1 MSEPGSDLRLASAWA
16 RLRPGRRVH
25 GIAAALLPYGPDG
38 RMDLGAFARHVA
50 RTRAAGLDVA
60 VNMDT
65 GFGDLLEPAERERV
79 LDATRDALGRD
90 VPFYA
95 GAFALGAADP
105 RAAYREAI
113 AAIERRGAIPVLV
126 QCPAMHGMSPVE
138 KAALYADAVAS
149 SGRGALAF
157 ELSPRFAPHG
167 EIWDDETFA
176 RLLEVPGLLGA
187 KHSSLDRALELRR
200 LAARDRARP
209 EFRVYTGNDLAIDM
223 VAYGSDYLLGLAT
236 FAPEAFAARDRA
248 LAAGEL
254 GFLVLDD
261 ALQHLGNVAFREPIP
276 AYKHAAAL
284 YLQLTGG
291 LASDE
296 IHPKAPRR
304 PAGDRELLAECA
316 RRVEAALREAA
327 ALSRPAATP

>member
-1 MSEPGSDLRLASAWA
+1 MSGGGTALAGAWA
-16 RLRPGRRVH
+16 RLRPGRRIH
-25 GIAAALLPYGPDG
+25 GIAAALLPYTPEGQ
-38 RMDLGAFARHVA
+38 MDLAAFEAHVA

-65 GFGDLLEPAERERV
+65 GFGDLLAPAERETV
-79 LDATRDALGRD
+79 LDATRRALG
-90 VPFYA
+90 PGPAFYA

-105 RAAYREAI
+105 LAAYRASI
-113 AAIERRGAIPVLV
+113 AAIERRGGVPVLV
-126 QCPAMHGMSPVE
+126 QCPAMHGMAPAE
-138 KAALYADAVAS
+138 KAALYAAAA
-149 SGRGALAF
+149 GAGERGALAF
-157 ELSPRFAPHG
+157 ELSTRFAPHG
-167 EIWDDETFA
+167 EIWDDETFD
-176 RLLEVPGLLGA
+176 RLLEIPALRGA
-187 KHSSLDRALELRR
+187 KHSSLDRVTELRR

-248 LAAGEL
+248 LAAGDAS
-254 GFLVLDD
+254 FLALND
-261 ALQHLGNVAFREPIP
+261 ALQHLGNVGFREPVP

-291 LASDE
+291 LASDA

-304 PAGDRELLAECA
+304 PAADRELLADCA
-316 RRVEAALREAA
+316 RRVTAALEAGA
-327 ALSRPAATP
+327 G